1 MVRIIFYQINQHYFE
16 EHLNN
21 FLLISKENK
30 FDDLL
35 NIDGIGDTQIQSIKN
50 FFNNKTNLIVLNEL
64 NRVLKIKD
72 SIELKKTGNL
82 RDKTFMITGK
92 LTGMSRAEA
101 KSLIEKN
108 SGTIVSSVSKKL
120 NFLIIG
126 EKPTK
131 KKINLANDLNIKI
144 LNQKELVKM
153 LEN

>member
-1 MVRIIFYQINQHYFE
+1 MR
-16 EHLNN
+16 
-21 FLLISKENK
+21 
-30 FDDLL
+30 
-35 NIDGIGDTQIQSIKN
+35 
-50 FFNNKTNLIVLNEL
+50 
-64 NRVLKIKD
+64 IKD
-72 SIELKKTGNL
+72 SIEIKKTGNL

-92 LTGMSRAEA
+92 LIGMSRAEA

-120 NFLIIG
+120 NFLIAG

-131 KKINLANDLNIKI
+131 KKISLANDLNIKI